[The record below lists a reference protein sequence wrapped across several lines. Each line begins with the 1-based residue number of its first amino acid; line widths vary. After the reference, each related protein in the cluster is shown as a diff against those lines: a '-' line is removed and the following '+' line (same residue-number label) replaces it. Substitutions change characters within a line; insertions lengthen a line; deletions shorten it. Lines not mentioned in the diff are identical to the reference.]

1 MIAAAKRLEAVLV
14 KRGPQWQACEKVAI
28 VCSIRGKRMS
38 DSASAKPVPADQPAI
53 DDGAATDS
61 AGAKRQASYS
71 SHAIHLMRTA
81 QMSTLKLSQM
91 ADQKASILL
100 GATFLVFS
108 LSVSR
113 ALTGQM
119 PVSLMILASFSFASS
134 LCAVMAVLPKVGR
147 PDGKIANRNL
157 IFFGHYTW
165 MDEEEWTEELLERLE
180 TDRTV
185 FETMA
190 HDMYQNGQ
198 VLAGKKY
205 RFLALAYKV
214 FMTGLFVTLA
224 VFAFEMATS

>member
-1 MIAAAKRLEAVLV
+1 
-14 KRGPQWQACEKVAI
+14 
-28 VCSIRGKRMS
+28 MS
-38 DSASAKPVPADQPAI
+38 DSAPAQPVATGTVD
-53 DDGAATDS
+53 AAGQMPGNEVT
-61 AGAKRQASYS
+61 YS
-71 SHAIHLMRTA
+71 NHAIHLMRTA

-147 PDGKIANRNL
+147 PMGSENNRNL

-165 MDEEEWTEELLERLE
+165 MDEDEWTEKLLERLK

-214 FMTGLFVTLA
+214 FMTGLFVTLT
-224 VFAFEMATS
+224 VFGFEMATS

>member
-1 MIAAAKRLEAVLV
+1 M
-14 KRGPQWQACEKVAI
+14 G
-28 VCSIRGKRMS
+28 
-38 DSASAKPVPADQPAI
+38 DSNITKPESGTGSGSGGERPKK
-53 DDGAATDS
+53 T
-61 AGAKRQASYS
+61 YS
-71 SHAIHLMRTA
+71 NNAIHLMRTA

-119 PVSLMILASFSFASS
+119 PVSLMILASFSFTSS

-147 PDGKIANRNL
+147 PDGKAANSNL
-157 IFFGHYTW
+157 LFFGHFTW
-165 MDEEEWTEELLERLE
+165 MDEEEWQDKLLEKLE
-180 TDRTV
+180 TDEAV
-185 FETMA
+185 FRAMA

-205 RFLALAYKV
+205 RFLALAYKI
-214 FMTGLFVTLA
+214 FMAGLFVTLG
-224 VFAFEMATS
+224 VFLFEMYAA

>member
-1 MIAAAKRLEAVLV
+1 
-14 KRGPQWQACEKVAI
+14 
-28 VCSIRGKRMS
+28 MS
-38 DSASAKPVPADQPAI
+38 DSARPQSASAAARAANDGEPPA
-53 DDGAATDS
+53 AA
-61 AGAKRQASYS
+61 ASRREATYS
-71 SHAIHLMRTA
+71 NHAIHLMRTA

-147 PDGKIANRNL
+147 PDGKVKNRNL
-157 IFFGHYTW
+157 LFFGHYTW
-165 MDEEEWTEELLERLE
+165 MDEEEWTEDLLERLE

-214 FMTGLFVTLA
+214 FMFGLFVTLA
-224 VFAFEMATS
+224 VFAIEMVMAD

>member
-1 MIAAAKRLEAVLV
+1 MASLGKSRNRLFEQGKTDERYSKRKTGIGGRSRRERQPPAGFGRGEA
-14 KRGPQWQACEKVAI
+14 RGDLFQPRYPPDAHRADEHAQAVANG
-28 VCSIRGKRMS
+28 RPEGL
-38 DSASAKPVPADQPAI
+38 D
-53 DDGAATDS
+53 
-61 AGAKRQASYS
+61 
-71 SHAIHLMRTA
+71 
-81 QMSTLKLSQM
+81 
-91 ADQKASILL
+91 LL

-113 ALTGQM
+113 ALTGEM

-147 PDGKIANRNL
+147 PDGPVKNRNL

-165 MDEEEWTEELLERLE
+165 MDEDEWTEELLARLE

-224 VFAFEMATS
+224 VFGIEMAIS

>member
-1 MIAAAKRLEAVLV
+1 
-14 KRGPQWQACEKVAI
+14 
-28 VCSIRGKRMS
+28 MS
-38 DSASAKPVPADQPAI
+38 DSAPAKAALAEAPSA
-53 DDGAATDS
+53 DDDAAVGAT
-61 AGAKRQASYS
+61 GAKGGASYS
-71 SHAIHLMRTA
+71 NHAIHLMRTA

-119 PVSLMILASFSFASS
+119 PISLMILAAFSFASS

-147 PDGKIANRNL
+147 PDGREANRNL
-157 IFFGHYTW
+157 LFFGHFTW
-165 MDEEEWTEELLERLE
+165 MDESEWQDQLLEQLE
-180 TDRTV
+180 VDETV
-185 FETMA
+185 FRTMA

-205 RFLALAYKV
+205 RFLAYAYKI
-214 FMTGLFVTLA
+214 FMTGLFVTLT
-224 VFAFEMATS
+224 VFMAEVFSA

>member
-1 MIAAAKRLEAVLV
+1 
-14 KRGPQWQACEKVAI
+14 
-28 VCSIRGKRMS
+28 MS
-38 DSASAKPVPADQPAI
+38 DSASAKPITTDPPAAI
-53 DDGAATDS
+53 DGERADS
-61 AGAKRQASYS
+61 PAAKREVTYS
-71 SHAIHLMRTA
+71 NHAIHLMRTA

-147 PDGKIANRNL
+147 PDGKLKNRNL

-165 MDEEEWTEELLERLE
+165 MDEEEWTDQLLGRLE

-214 FMTGLFVTLA
+214 FMTGLFVTLG
-224 VFAFEMATS
+224 VFVFEMAVS

>member
-1 MIAAAKRLEAVLV
+1 MSESGAAKPLV
-14 KRGPQWQACEKVAI
+14 
-28 VCSIRGKRMS
+28 
-38 DSASAKPVPADQPAI
+38 ADDP
-53 DDGAATDS
+53 ATDED
-61 AGAKRQASYS
+61 AGEFAGEPAREVTYS
-71 SHAIHLMRTA
+71 NHAIHLMRTA

-134 LCAVMAVLPKVGR
+134 LCAVMAVLPKVGK
-147 PDGKIANRNL
+147 PIGKDSNRNL

-165 MDEEEWTEELLERLE
+165 MDEDEWTEQLLERLE

-214 FMTGLFVTLA
+214 FMSGLFVTLA
-224 VFAFEMATS
+224 VFAFEMLTS

>member
-1 MIAAAKRLEAVLV
+1 MSESGAAKPLV
-14 KRGPQWQACEKVAI
+14 
-28 VCSIRGKRMS
+28 
-38 DSASAKPVPADQPAI
+38 ADDP
-53 DDGAATDS
+53 ATDED
-61 AGAKRQASYS
+61 AGEFAGKPAREVTYS
-71 SHAIHLMRTA
+71 NHAIHLMRTA

-134 LCAVMAVLPKVGR
+134 LCAVMAVLPKVGK
-147 PDGKIANRNL
+147 PIGKDSNRNL

-165 MDEEEWTEELLERLE
+165 MDEDEWTEQLLERLE

-214 FMTGLFVTLA
+214 FMSGLFVTLA
-224 VFAFEMATS
+224 VFAFEMLTS

>member
-1 MIAAAKRLEAVLV
+1 
-14 KRGPQWQACEKVAI
+14 
-28 VCSIRGKRMS
+28 MS
-38 DSASAKPVPADQPAI
+38 DSAPAQPVATGTAD
-53 DDGAATDS
+53 AAGEMPGNEVT
-61 AGAKRQASYS
+61 YS
-71 SHAIHLMRTA
+71 NHAIHLMRTA

-147 PDGKIANRNL
+147 PMGSENNRNL

-165 MDEEEWTEELLERLE
+165 MDEDEWTEKLLERLE

-214 FMTGLFVTLA
+214 FMTGLFVTLT
-224 VFAFEMATS
+224 VFGFEMATS

>member
-1 MIAAAKRLEAVLV
+1 
-14 KRGPQWQACEKVAI
+14 
-28 VCSIRGKRMS
+28 MS
-38 DSASAKPVPADQPAI
+38 DSPSARADPAATPAAPASAPAARAEV
-53 DDGAATDS
+53 G
-61 AGAKRQASYS
+61 YS
-71 SHAIHLMRTA
+71 NHAIHLMRTA
-81 QMSTLKLSQM
+81 QINTLKLSQM

-147 PDGKIANRNL
+147 PDGRAKNRNL
-157 IFFGHYTW
+157 LFFGHYTW
-165 MDEEEWTEELLERLE
+165 MDEEEWTEELLARLE
-180 TDRTV
+180 TDRRV
-185 FETMA
+185 FETIA

-224 VFAFEMATS
+224 VFVLEMLNL

>member
-1 MIAAAKRLEAVLV
+1 
-14 KRGPQWQACEKVAI
+14 
-28 VCSIRGKRMS
+28 MS
-38 DSASAKPVPADQPAI
+38 DSVPARAAPPDTDPAPASTRP
-53 DDGAATDS
+53 AA
-61 AGAKRQASYS
+61 REVRYS
-71 SHAIHLMRTA
+71 NHAIHLMRTA
-81 QMSTLKLSQM
+81 QMGTLKLSQM

-147 PDGKIANRNL
+147 PDGKVKNRNL
-157 IFFGHYTW
+157 VFFGHYTW
-165 MDEEEWTEELLERLE
+165 MDEDEWTEELLGRLE

-214 FMTGLFVTLA
+214 FMTGLFATLG
-224 VFAFEMATS
+224 VFGFEMLNS

>member
-1 MIAAAKRLEAVLV
+1 
-14 KRGPQWQACEKVAI
+14 
-28 VCSIRGKRMS
+28 MS
-38 DSASAKPVPADQPAI
+38 DSATPQAFANAGTAANDPAAAPAKPPRP
-53 DDGAATDS
+53 AAT
-61 AGAKRQASYS
+61 YS
-71 SHAIHLMRTA
+71 NHAIHLMRTA

-147 PDGKIANRNL
+147 PDGKVQNRNL

-165 MDEEEWTEELLERLE
+165 MDEDEWTEELLARLE

-214 FMTGLFVTLA
+214 FMIGLFETLA
-224 VFAFEMATS
+224 VFGFEMTVG

>member
-1 MIAAAKRLEAVLV
+1 
-14 KRGPQWQACEKVAI
+14 
-28 VCSIRGKRMS
+28 MS
-38 DSASAKPVPADQPAI
+38 DSAGAPAGPASAPTTGIPAPAK
-53 DDGAATDS
+53 
-61 AGAKRQASYS
+61 AGATYS
-71 SHAIHLMRTA
+71 NHAIHLMRTA

-147 PDGKIANRNL
+147 PDGKIKNRNL

-165 MDEEEWTEELLERLE
+165 MDEEEWTEELLARLE

-214 FMTGLFVTLA
+214 FMTGLFVTLG
-224 VFAFEMATS
+224 VFLFEMANS

>member
-1 MIAAAKRLEAVLV
+1 
-14 KRGPQWQACEKVAI
+14 
-28 VCSIRGKRMS
+28 MS
-38 DSASAKPVPADQPAI
+38 DSASAKSIPADPPAAN
-53 DDGAATDS
+53 DGEETDS
-61 AGAKRQASYS
+61 PKTKREASYS
-71 SHAIHLMRTA
+71 NHAIHLMRTA

-147 PDGKIANRNL
+147 PDGKLKNRNL

-165 MDEEEWTEELLERLE
+165 MDEEEWTEQLLERLE

-224 VFAFEMATS
+224 VFGFEMAMS

>member
-1 MIAAAKRLEAVLV
+1 MSEVKERPGAVRRREA
-14 KRGPQWQACEKVAI
+14 
-28 VCSIRGKRMS
+28 
-38 DSASAKPVPADQPAI
+38 
-53 DDGAATDS
+53 T
-61 AGAKRQASYS
+61 YS
-71 SHAIHLMRTA
+71 NHAIHLMRTA

-119 PVSLMILASFSFASS
+119 PISLMILAAFSFASS

-147 PDGKIANRNL
+147 PDGKLNNSNL

-165 MDEEEWTEELLERLE
+165 MDEEEWTDQLLQRLE
-180 TDRTV
+180 TDRAV

-190 HDMYQNGQ
+190 HDMYQNGK
-198 VLAGKKY
+198 VLQGKKY
-205 RFLALAYKV
+205 RFLAMAYKM
-214 FMTGLFVTLA
+214 FMTGLFVTLV
-224 VFAFEMATS
+224 VFVAEMFIG